1 LEDAASYLD
10 GCAFNAKA
18 RKPQP
23 AGEEMEHRGIAK
35 VAAERIKKWR
45 YQAKVRIQLCAILSQ
60 LNKHEAAQYHA
71 KKAAKYADNVI
82 AETHKVCSEH
92 LKRHKKLLASGRL
105 KSKALE
111 RPQYQLMESPHY
123 QQFHEAVQKTFPVL
137 ESLVQRLGP
146 KRQNSAQPKAP
157 KLDMRSVLG
166 VQHYNDWI
174 YSYNIG
180 DLMIVEPLEMTELK
194 SNMGLQVELTRDMML
209 DKVCLLAAAYFCV
222 ATEVRFLNNQHGS
235 GVKEREGEAW
245 HTKALRVVK
254 DFLPLECPLANHI
267 KQSFTRNYGDTRQP
281 SAKKTRSSVR
291 PIATHLEGSI
301 RGRKS
306 THPEK
311 SPLAAAKEIVKEML
325 GRPRSTSGRGQKKQ
339 SPKKH
344 NGEVSPKPMTKPVR
358 PVIAYPPKKA
368 VPEAKAKADFAP
380 KDLRT
385 ETEYEEEIEQPYFMQ
400 GEGVKSVPSLGGDN
414 PIGVGNREKDTTLE
428 TEEDEEILVE
438 SVRPETLEDDPGSE
452 DSYRDQIV
460 ISSNELYGVES
471 DSEDFEDGEKSSWQ
485 EEEPV
490 DTKKEK
496 RFEQFRPISSTGG
509 HS

>member
-1 LEDAASYLD
+1 
-10 GCAFNAKA
+10 
-18 RKPQP
+18 
-23 AGEEMEHRGIAK
+23 MEHKGIAK
-35 VAAERIKKWR
+35 VSAEKIKKWR

-71 KKAAKYADNVI
+71 LKAAKYADSVI
-82 AETHKVCSEH
+82 VETHKVCSEH

-146 KRQNSAQPKAP
+146 KRQGAVLKPP
-157 KLDMRSVLG
+157 KLDLRSVLG

-180 DLMIVEPLEMTELK
+180 DLMVVEPLEMAELK

-209 DKVCLLAAAYFCV
+209 DKVCLLAVAYFCV
-222 ATEVRFLNNQHGS
+222 ATEIRFLNNQHGAS
-235 GVKEREGEAW
+235 GTKQREGEIW
-245 HTKALRVVK
+245 HAKALQVVK
-254 DFLPLECPLANHI
+254 DFLPLECPLANHV
-267 KQSFTRNYGDTRQP
+267 KQSFTRNYGVTHLP
-281 SAKKTRSSVR
+281 STKKPRSSVR
-291 PIATHLEGSI
+291 PIASHLEGSI

-306 THPEK
+306 PHPEK
-311 SPLAAAKEIVKEML
+311 SPISAAKEIVKEML
-325 GRPRSTSGRGQKKQ
+325 GRPRSTSGKGQKKQ

-344 NGEVSPKPMTKPVR
+344 NGEVSPKPNRVSAR
-358 PVIAYPPKKA
+358 PVTAYPAPKRQA
-368 VPEAKAKADFAP
+368 PEAKAKVELIP
-380 KDLRT
+380 KDIG
-385 ETEYEEEIEQPYFMQ
+385 YEEETEQQPYFSK
-400 GEGVKSVPSLGGDN
+400 GEGVRSVPSLGGEN
-414 PIGVGNREKDTTLE
+414 PIGTSGTRDKEATFE

-438 SVRPETLEDDPGSE
+438 SVKPEELEDDQGLEGS
-452 DSYRDQIV
+452 SRDEIV

-471 DSEDFEDGEKSSWQ
+471 DSEEYEASWQ
-485 EEEPV
+485 DEEQPV
-490 DTKKEK
+490 DMIKEK